1 MFKKCYWDFQ
11 ETTEMYSLSPSRQ
24 DLLARNHTA
33 NQPRMY
39 I

>member
-1 MFKKCYWDFQ
+1 MFKKSYWDFK
-11 ETTEMYSLSPSRQ
+11 ETTEMYSLSPSQ